1 MKEKCSQFA
10 QLEAAKNNLE
20 MVLSVT
26 KSEQQRLQKM
36 QEAAETSFKKII
48 EEVRLENDGLKK
60 QVTDLLTTKANLEAE
75 VSSKVESFAE
85 QIISLKSEIT
95 FLKKERSNSDQAA
108 QELRETNLEL
118 TSKYQAVTTL
128 RDKWAFELNAASLQN
143 NALSQQLSEVKA
155 ERDAEASQRREL
167 NRLYETAQV
176 ELVKA
181 TQSSAT
187 LRQELDT
194 QNLIREKVSKSAELN
209 ATAVTRLERL
219 HDEVSKERDALKD
232 ALELSRKKIADL
244 ETINSYQ
251 DSQLQQSSSLTK
263 SLQTASAAMSKELD
277 QHKYQLAQEHKQ
289 VVDLEA
295 EKAYVL

>member
-1 MKEKCSQFA
+1 
-10 QLEAAKNNLE
+10 

-36 QEAAETSFKKII
+36 QEATETSFKKII